1 MGTLSDRIKE
11 RMQAT
16 GMTNAQLAKA
26 AGVKQPTAHNWG
38 TGKTKAI
45 KGEPLLAAA
54 AALGVTPDWLATGKG
69 PKYPEFERPSFLVRE
84 DVPEFGAPQDP
95 WIAEA
100 VRTLTAMSVEDRRAA
115 VLNLRVFCQSLG
127 PPGNGNNIPMA
138 A

>member
-1 MGTLSDRIKE
+1 MGTLADRIKE

-16 GMTNAQLAKA
+16 GLSNAQLAKA
-26 AGVKQPTAHNWG
+26 AGVRQPTAHNWG

-54 AALGVTPDWLATGKG
+54 AVLEVTPNWLATGKG
-69 PKYPEFERPSFLVRE
+69 EKFPQFERSSFLVKE
-84 DVPEFGAPQDP
+84 NAPESGTPQDP

-115 VLNLRVFCQSLG
+115 VLNLRVFCQNLG
-127 PPGNGNNIPMA
+127 PPGNSNNFSVA